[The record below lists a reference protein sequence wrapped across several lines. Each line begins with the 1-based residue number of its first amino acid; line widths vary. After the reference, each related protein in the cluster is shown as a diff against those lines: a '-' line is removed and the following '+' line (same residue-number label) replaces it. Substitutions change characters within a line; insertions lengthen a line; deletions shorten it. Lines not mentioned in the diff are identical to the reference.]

1 MFSYLCYNEE
11 VYQPGKGGNKVSLQ
25 FILGNGQKDHR
36 KALID
41 EAAAW
46 LDKDEDRQLKMKDLQ
61 LIFSAFEEE
70 LVQRALQSEDALTV
84 LANYMATQDYH
95 KIKFLVS
102 GFARINAQEYQ
113 LLQKMMEKG
122 HLVVDLLL
130 DL

>member
-1 MFSYLCYNEE
+1 MTGESPKE
-11 VYQPGKGGNKVSLQ
+11 
-25 FILGNGQKDHR
+25 
-36 KALID
+36 
-41 EAAAW
+41 
-46 LDKDEDRQLKMKDLQ
+46 EDRQLKMKDLQ

-113 LLQKMMEKG
+113 FFAKNDGKRTSSGRFAIGLSLQI
-122 HLVVDLLL
+122 
-130 DL
+130 